1 MRAGSAGVLLAAAL
15 AAPALALSPRP
26 ALRPTSV
33 LSLAA
38 AADAPAAAAAPD
50 GPAFASDGPAFA
62 PSAEDLLQPTDIQ
75 LDWYR
80 VVFFALNPAAFLPLP
95 LLACLLRRRVL
106 GPAFACDLA
115 ALRLGALW
123 SAPMLALSLLPLE
136 RLPGLAAIAE
146 VSRAARV
153 ITLWALGCRWRPLS
167 GVAAAALISASAGVC
182 EELAFRG
189 TLQPTLQALLAH
201 AGAPAAAAAAAACAA
216 QALVFGALH
225 SYTNSSVYFIATTVA
240 GLAFG
245 AAFAATGNLAV
256 PVVMHFLQDLIS
268 FAVCHWD
275 VAKRG
280 SEADQRALLWDES
293 PIARGLRLMVGG
305 VREVAD
311 EEPPAPGAAL
321 GA

>member
-1 MRAGSAGVLLAAAL
+1 M
-15 AAPALALSPRP
+15 
-26 ALRPTSV
+26 
-33 LSLAA
+33 
-38 AADAPAAAAAPD
+38 
-50 GPAFASDGPAFA
+50 
-62 PSAEDLLQPTDIQ
+62 
-75 LDWYR
+75 
-80 VVFFALNPAAFLPLP
+80 
-95 LLACLLRRRVL
+95 
-106 GPAFACDLA
+106 
-115 ALRLGALW
+115 
-123 SAPMLALSLLPLE
+123 
-136 RLPGLAAIAE
+136 
-146 VSRAARV
+146 SRAARV

-189 TLQPTLQALLAH
+189 TLQPTHRRSSRTARRPPPPPPPR
-201 AGAPAAAAAAAACAA
+201 APRK
-216 QALVFGALH
+216 LVFGALLLH
-225 SYTNSSVYFIATTVA
+225 QLVGVLHRRDGG

-280 SEADQRALLWDES
+280 SEADRALLWDES

-321 GA
+321 GP